1 MIEPE
6 FGAAPPSA
14 WSIEPVDLDEAGTG
28 TSEILAHG
36 NFLTIRRDAVTLPD
50 GTASTREYVVHPGA
64 VAVVA
69 FLDEEGGERVVVE
82 WQYRYPV
89 EQVMLEFPAGKLDA
103 GERQID
109 CAQREL
115 QEETGFTAELWA
127 PAGIFYP
134 AISYSTEFIGIWFA
148 RGLRSGPRALDVGE
162 FVEVRSSTVDE
173 LLTACVDGRVTDGKT
188 LACAFHLQSL
198 MSGRWKPDWQTL
210 AYWRGHEGRDATSP
224 RIERTLKGAAS
235 DGMSEATG

>member
-89 EQVMLEFPAGKLDA
+89 EQVML
-103 GERQID
+103 
-109 CAQREL
+109 EL